1 MNEFTNNNLTTES
14 LSEWWNTMK
23 QKGAEYLSL
32 GREGKTYK
40 LHARKHGEKQRL
52 GQISLSTSDK
62 KYADRIL
69 GLLLADE
76 TDTSPASVIRQYFE
90 HKLRM
95 VDVCQDNKESHRRFV
110 EPRKKTA
117 KTNLSRLTCHLL
129 PFCKKFHIHDT
140 RDLYQR
146 KNIGLFL
153 NFLTETVDE
162 PATCVSIVKT
172 TKAFLRW
179 YDITKKVH
187 LINSD
192 YIAAFSESSSILGHK
207 KHTEKPFLGDEQ
219 CKQILATKIV
229 DFELRAMVIAHMV
242 GGLRDI
248 EIQGLRWKDLN
259 AKEGWLNVI
268 NAKGAIARYAQY
280 PLVMQEAFLDI
291 QRNRTHN
298 ILGNDYVFT
307 QSSYN
312 KRNEKVKA
320 FVRKVTGIVGNDY
333 AGNCLR
339 RTGCA
344 CIQNKHPGLGDKQL
358 GHAVNSRVTEMHYS
372 NPRDFRNVNRF
383 WDDLWKE
390 VKEQGLISVNL
401 SDDLSNVI
409 RI

>member
-1 MNEFTNNNLTTES
+1 MIEDSATN
-14 LSEWWNTMK
+14 WWKNA
-23 QKGAEYLSL
+23 QEKGANYIRIIKS
-32 GREGKTYK
+32 GRYYALE
-40 LHARKHGEKQRL
+40 ACKHGEKAR
-52 GQISLSTSDK
+52 ISQLSLTTSDATIAGNTRSNLLTTLESTEPDIIIEQYIQHLLRTANLCLGK
-62 KYADRIL
+62 KGCERLYVSR
-69 GLLLADE
+69 
-76 TDTSPASVIRQYFE
+76 V
-90 HKLRM
+90 
-95 VDVCQDNKESHRRFV
+95 
-110 EPRKKTA
+110 KTA
-117 KTNLSRLTCHLL
+117 KTNACRLKVHLAA
-129 PFCKKFHIHDT
+129 FCKDYKIHDI
-140 RDLYQR
+140 RDLYQSDT
-146 KNIGLFL
+146 IGQY
-153 NFLTETVDE
+153 
-162 PATCVSIVKT
+162 IVYLKESVVGISTAKAIIKT

-207 KHTEKPFLGDEQ
+207 KRTEKPFLGDEQ
-219 CKQILATKIV
+219 CKQILAAKIV

-320 FVRKVTGIVGNDY
+320 FVRQVTGIVGNDY

-409 RI
+409 RIGA